1 MCGICGFTWS
11 GEERREGIRK
21 SLFLRKEQ
29 RPAALEAMMDAVYHR
44 GPDEG
49 RMYLDAQ
56 AALGFRRLR
65 ILDLEGSM
73 QPMKNETGDKV
84 LVFNGEIYNYREL
97 REELEALLHDI
108 DIVAEGGASFR
119 FLSGRYGS
127 GKSFLLQTIR
137 NYAMDRNFVVA
148 DADLSP
154 ERRLQ
159 GTRGQGLA

>member
-1 MCGICGFTWS
+1 MCGICGFAWS

-49 RMYLDAQ
+49 GMYLDAQ

-73 QPMKNETGDKV
+73 QPVKNETGDKV
-84 LVFNGEIYNYREL
+84 LVFN
-97 REELEALLHDI
+97 
-108 DIVAEGGASFR
+108 
-119 FLSGRYGS
+119 
-127 GKSFLLQTIR
+127 
-137 NYAMDRNFVVA
+137 
-148 DADLSP
+148 
-154 ERRLQ
+154 
-159 GTRGQGLA
+159 

>member
-49 RMYLDAQ
+49 GMYLDAQ

-73 QPMKNETGDKV
+73 QPMKKFCSNE
-84 LVFNGEIYNYREL
+84 R
-97 REELEALLHDI
+97 
-108 DIVAEGGASFR
+108 
-119 FLSGRYGS
+119 
-127 GKSFLLQTIR
+127 
-137 NYAMDRNFVVA
+137 
-148 DADLSP
+148 
-154 ERRLQ
+154 
-159 GTRGQGLA
+159 